1 MNILILGDIMGKS
14 GREVLKKNLKNLI
27 EKNKIEF
34 VVANGENA
42 ADDGRG
48 LTKEIVNEL
57 FSLGIDV
64 ITSGNHVWDKK
75 EIIELVEKN
84 NKVLRPA
91 NFVEGSPGKG
101 FGIYLSK
108 MQKYKIGVINLI
120 GNVFMKKSDDVF
132 KVASDL
138 KNKLKLKKDVDFL
151 IIDFHGE
158 ITSEKMAIGHFFDGA
173 STVVVG
179 THTHIPTADTRI
191 LKKGT
196 AYQTDI
202 GMCGDYDSVIGMN
215 KENSI
220 KKFLKDKNA
229 INHFPA
235 NGEASLSGILIEANL
250 NNGLAQKVKRIII
263 GGSLIWFYGWAFSL
277 GWNKT

>member
-14 GREVLKKNLKNLI
+14 GREVLKKNLNNLI
-27 EKNKIEF
+27 EENKIDF

-42 ADDGRG
+42 ADDGKG
-48 LTKEIVNEL
+48 ITQEIANEL
-57 FSLGIDV
+57 LSMGIDV

-101 FGIYLSK
+101 FGIYFSK
-108 MQKYKIGVINLI
+108 KHKYKIGVINLI
-120 GNVFMKKSDDVF
+120 GNVFMRKSDDAF

-138 KNKLKLKKDVDFL
+138 KNRIKLKKDVDFL

-173 STVVVG
+173 STAVVG

-191 LKKGT
+191 LKNGT

-220 KKFLKDKNA
+220 KKFLKDKNS
-229 INHFPA
+229 INNFPA

-250 NNGLAQKVKRIII
+250 KNGLAQKVKRIIK
-263 GGSLIWFYGWAFSL
+263 GGSLV
-277 GWNKT
+277 

>member
-14 GREVLKKNLKNLI
+14 GREVLKKNLNNLV
-27 EKNKIEF
+27 EENQVDF
-34 VVANGENA
+34 VIANGENA
-42 ADDGRG
+42 ADDGKG
-48 LTKEIVNEL
+48 ITQEIANEL
-57 FSLGIDV
+57 LSTGIDV

-75 EIIELVEKN
+75 EIIELIEKN
-84 NKVLRPA
+84 NKILRPA

-101 FGIYLSK
+101 FGVYFTK
-108 MQKYKIGVINLI
+108 NHKYKIGVINLI
-120 GNVFMKKSDDVF
+120 GNVFMRKSDDVF
-132 KVASDL
+132 KVASEL
-138 KNKLKLKKDVDFL
+138 KKKIKLKKDVDFL

-158 ITSEKMAIGHFFDGA
+158 ITSEKMAIGHFFDGV
-173 STVVVG
+173 STAVVG

-191 LKKGT
+191 LKNGT

-220 KKFLKDKNA
+220 KKFLKDKSA
-229 INHFPA
+229 INNFPA

-250 NNGLAQKVKRIII
+250 DNGLAQKVRRIIK
-263 GGSLIWFYGWAFSL
+263 GGSLV
-277 GWNKT
+277 